1 MDTNKHSTVPPEKGP
16 DVDHEYKIEH
26 DARCLGNPQHE
37 LKRGTKVKFDS
48 FGYSHCPI
56 CNAQVK
62 YTW

>member
-1 MDTNKHSTVPPEKGP
+1 M
-16 DVDHEYKIEH
+16 DHEYKIEH
-26 DARCLGNPQHE
+26 DARCLGNPRHE

-56 CNAQVK
+56 CNAQVD